1 MGFLSVGLGFFTVEG
16 CSTLLLWLLD
26 FWGVGTGLVART
38 GPSLGA

>member
-16 CSTLLLWLLD
+16 GSILSLLLLG
-26 FWGVGTGLVART
+26 FWGVGTGCVART